1 MRRNLPAF
9 LQKGKH
15 GCHSSPVRG
24 SFGERLRESLD
35 AFKAV
40 FTNPGLLRVEL
51 AWGFAITAYW
61 AFIIALS
68 VYAYKEGGA
77 AAVGLVG
84 LVRVLP
90 AFVGAPF
97 AGMLGDRYR
106 RERVMFVI
114 SLGRAAFMG
123 ATAVALFADSPVW
136 LVYTL
141 AGGVALS
148 ASMVRPMQSAL
159 LPQLAR
165 TPEELTAANLV
176 VTTIESS
183 GIFLGP
189 AIGGLLLAASN
200 AETVFAAAAGAFVA
214 AALLVAGIKVEG
226 ATERA
231 PREAG
236 LFQEFFAGFRAIG
249 RDSNLRLIIGLYGA
263 QTLIAGALNVL
274 LVIAALELL
283 DLGEAGVGFLNSAV
297 GVGGLFGA
305 LAAFALVGRQRL
317 ASDFG
322 LGLILWGFPIAL
334 VGVFPNATVALI
346 LLGLVGVGNT
356 VVDVAALTLL
366 QRTVPDEVLTRV
378 FGVVQSIFVAT
389 LGIGAVLAP
398 LMTGTIGIRWA
409 MVVTGAILPVLAIVL
424 WRRIRALD
432 DEALAPTKEIALL
445 RAIPLFRPL
454 PAPAIDQLASH
465 LLPVYA
471 PAGSDVFR
479 QGESGDRFYVI
490 SSGEVEVFIDDRQ
503 IGTMGPGEGFGEIAL
518 LRDVP
523 RTATVKVTT
532 NSELYGLERD
542 EFLSAVTGHAASLE
556 AADAIVA
563 SRLGGLRPGVASV

>member
-1 MRRNLPAF
+1 M
-9 LQKGKH
+9 
-15 GCHSSPVRG
+15 
-24 SFGERLRESLD
+24 
-35 AFKAV
+35 

-68 VYAYKEGGA
+68 VYAYDEGGA
-77 AAVGLVG
+77 AAVGFVG

-90 AFVGAPF
+90 AFVAAPF

-114 SLGRAAFMG
+114 STRPGRVSWA
-123 ATAVALFADSPVW
+123 ATAAALFADSPIW

-165 TPEELTAANLV
+165 TTEELTAANLV

-189 AIGGLLLAASN
+189 AIGGLLLAATN
-200 AETVFAAAAGAFVA
+200 AETVFAAAAVAFVL
-214 AALLVAGIKVEG
+214 AALLVAGIKVE
-226 ATERA
+226 ASAERA
-231 PREAG
+231 PGEAS
-236 LFQEFFAGFRAIG
+236 FFREFFAGFGAIG
-249 RDSNLRLIIGLYGA
+249 GDRNLRLIIGLYGA

-274 LVIAALELL
+274 IVVAALELL

-334 VGVFPNATVALI
+334 VGVFPNPTIALI

-378 FGVVQSIFVAT
+378 FGVVQSVFVAT
-389 LGIGAVLAP
+389 LGIGAIVAP

-409 MVVTGAILPVLAIVL
+409 MVVTGAILPVLAVL
-424 WRRIRALD
+424 LWSRIRALD
-432 DEALAPTKEIALL
+432 AEALAPTQNW
-445 RAIPLFRPL
+445 R
-454 PAPAIDQLASH
+454 
-465 LLPVYA
+465 
-471 PAGSDVFR
+471 
-479 QGESGDRFYVI
+479 
-490 SSGEVEVFIDDRQ
+490 SSGRSRSSSRCPRRRSTSSPPTSSRCTLPPAARSSARASPVFASTSSPPARPTWSSTA
-503 IGTMGPGEGFGEIAL
+503 GRSRRSGRATTSARSPCCATCRERRRSRPGRIPSCT
-518 LRDVP
+518 RS
-523 RTATVKVTT
+523 TAT
-532 NSELYGLERD
+532 S
-542 EFLSAVTGHAASLE
+542 S
-556 AADAIVA
+556 
-563 SRLGGLRPGVASV
+563 

>member
-1 MRRNLPAF
+1 ML
-9 LQKGKH
+9 
-15 GCHSSPVRG
+15 G
-24 SFGERLRESLD
+24 SFRDRLRESLD

-40 FTNPGLLRVEL
+40 FTNPGLMRVEL

-68 VYAYKEGGA
+68 VYAYDQGGA

-84 LVRVLP
+84 LIRVLP
-90 AFVGAPF
+90 AFVAAPF

-106 RERVMFVI
+106 RERIMFVI
-114 SLGRAAFMG
+114 SLGRAGFMA
-123 ATAVALFADSPVW
+123 ATAAALFAGSPIW

-165 TPEELTAANLV
+165 TAEELTAANLV

-189 AIGGLLLAASN
+189 AIGGLLLAATN
-200 AETVFAAAAGAFVA
+200 PQTVFAAAAGSFALS
-214 AALLVAGIKVEG
+214 ALLVAGIKVE
-226 ATERA
+226 AVADRA
-231 PREAG
+231 SREG
-236 LFQEFFAGFRAIG
+236 GFFGEFFAGFGAIG
-249 RDSNLRLIIGLYGA
+249 RDRNLRLIIGLYGA

-274 LVIAALELL
+274 IVVAALQLL
-283 DLGEAGVGFLNSAV
+283 NLGESGVGFLNSAV
-297 GVGGLFGA
+297 GIGGLFGA

-322 LGLILWGFPIAL
+322 LGLVLWGFPIAL
-334 VGVFPNATVALI
+334 IGAFPNATIALI

-378 FGVVQSIFVAT
+378 FGVVQSVFVAT
-389 LGIGAVLAP
+389 LGLGAIAAP
-398 LMTGTIGIRWA
+398 LMTGTIGIRGA
-409 MVVTGAILPVLAIVL
+409 MIVTGSILPILAALL
-424 WRRIRALD
+424 WRQIRALD
-432 DEALAPTKEIALL
+432 EEALAPTRELALL
-445 RAIPLFRPL
+445 RAIPLFKPL
-454 PAPAIDQLASH
+454 PAPAIDQLASS
-465 LLPVYA
+465 LIPVQVM
-471 PAGSDVFR
+471 AGGEIVR
-479 QGESGDRFYVI
+479 QGEPGDRFYVI
-490 SSGEVEVFIDDRQ
+490 VSGETDVFIDGMHV
-503 IGTMGPGEGFGEIAL
+503 GTLGAGEHFGEIAL

-523 RTATVKVTT
+523 RTATVKASTDA
-532 NSELYGLERD
+532 ELSALDRD
-542 EFLSAVTGHAASLE
+542 EFLSAVTGHAASAE
-556 AADAIVA
+556 AADAIVS
-563 SRLGGLRPGVASV
+563 SRLAGLRPGVASV

>member
-1 MRRNLPAF
+1 VA
-9 LQKGKH
+9 
-15 GCHSSPVRG
+15 G
-24 SFGERLRESLD
+24 SFGERFRESLD

-40 FTNPGLLRVEL
+40 FTNPGLLRVEV

-68 VYAYKEGGA
+68 VYAYDEGGA

-90 AFVGAPF
+90 AFVAAPF
-97 AGMLGDRYR
+97 AGVLGDRYR
-106 RERVMFVI
+106 RERIMFVI
-114 SLGRAAFMG
+114 SLGRAVFMA
-123 ATAVALFADSPVW
+123 ATAAAIIVGSPIW

-141 AGGVALS
+141 AGAVALT

-189 AIGGLLLAASN
+189 AVGGLLLAATN
-200 AETVFAAAAGAFVA
+200 TETVFAAAAGSFALS
-214 AALLVAGIKVEG
+214 ALLVAAIRVEG
-226 ATERA
+226 VVERA
-231 PREAG
+231 RREG
-236 LFQEFFAGFRAIG
+236 GFFREFFAGFGAIG
-249 RDSNLRLIIGLYGA
+249 GDRNLRLIIGLYGA

-274 LVIAALELL
+274 IVVAALELL

-334 VGVFPNATVALI
+334 IGVFPNPTIALV
-346 LLGLVGVGNT
+346 LLGIVGVGNT

-378 FGVVQSIFVAT
+378 FGVVQSVFVAT
-389 LGIGAVLAP
+389 LGLGAIAAP

-409 MVVTGAILPVLAIVL
+409 MVVTGAILPVLAALL

-432 DEALAPTKEIALL
+432 LEALVPTRELALL
-445 RAIPLFRPL
+445 RAIPLFKPL

-465 LLPVYA
+465 LIPVHA
-471 PAGSDVFR
+471 AAGTEVVR
-479 QGESGDRFYVI
+479 QGESGDRFFVVAA
-490 SSGEVEVFIDDRQ
+490 GEVDVFIDGRQ
-503 IGTMGPGEGFGEIAL
+503 IGTLGADEHFGEIAL

-523 RTATVKVTT
+523 RTATVKAKTD
-532 NSELYGLERD
+532 SDLYALERD
-542 EFLSAVTGHAASLE
+542 EFLSAVTGHAASAE
-556 AADAIVA
+556 AADAIVS